1 MLSRHAMGDPRNH
14 LVWLD
19 MEMTGLDPEID
30 VPLQVA
36 VILTDENLVEL
47 DALELTIWQPDEI
60 LNRMQPI
67 VRKMHADNGLT
78 RAVKRSETSL
88 LEAERKVLALIA
100 RWVRPGEGILAGNS
114 IHQDRR
120 FLQRYFP
127 SVHGYLHYRM
137 VDVSTI
143 KELARRWY
151 GPEALAPKETSE
163 HTALSDTR
171 ASIREL
177 AHFRRVLFRPADELE
192 AAGVPLSKASETED
206 EP

>member
-1 MLSRHAMGDPRNH
+1 MGDPSNH

-19 MEMTGLDPEID
+19 MEMTGLDPNTD

-36 VILTDENLVEL
+36 VIITDADLAEL
-47 DALELTIWQPDEI
+47 DALELTIWQPDSI
-60 LNRMQPI
+60 LDQMQPF
-67 VRKMHADNGLT
+67 VRKMHSDNGLT
-78 RAVKRSETSL
+78 KAVRRSETSV
-88 LEAERKVLALIA
+88 LEAERKLLSLIA
-100 RWVRPGEGILAGNS
+100 RWVKPGEGILAGNS

-151 GPEALAPKETSE
+151 GIEALAPKAASE

-171 ASIREL
+171 ASIKEL
-177 AHFRRVLFRPADELE
+177 EHFRRGIFKSP
-192 AAGVPLSKASETED
+192 
-206 EP
+206 EPK